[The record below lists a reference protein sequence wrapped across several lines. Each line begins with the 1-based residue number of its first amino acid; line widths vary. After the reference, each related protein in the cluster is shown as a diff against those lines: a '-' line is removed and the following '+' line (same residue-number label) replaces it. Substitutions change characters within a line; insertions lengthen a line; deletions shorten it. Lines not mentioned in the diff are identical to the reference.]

1 MHLSNDWCNSPNK
14 IMIYITDR
22 ISISETE
29 IQEDFVR
36 ASGPGGQNVNKVST
50 AVQLRFNVVNS
61 PNLPEDVKLRLIK
74 IAGKKMTD
82 NGVLIIDS
90 RVYRT
95 QNRNREEA
103 LNRLVELIK
112 KATKKPKK
120 RIKTKPTRAA
130 KEKRLQGKKHRSAVK
145 TLRKNVD
152 IND

>member
-1 MHLSNDWCNSPNK
+1 
-14 IMIYITDR
+14 MIYITDR

-36 ASGPGGQNVNKVST
+36 ASGPGGQNVNKVAT
-50 AVQLRFNVVNS
+50 AVQLRFDVHNS
-61 PNLPEDVKLRLIK
+61 PNLSEDVKIRLIK

-82 NGVLIIDS
+82 DGVLIIDS
-90 RVYRT
+90 REHRT

-112 KATKKPKK
+112 KATEKPKK
-120 RIKTKPTRAA
+120 RIKTRPTRAA
-130 KEKRLQGKKHRSAVK
+130 KEKRLQGKKHRGAVK

>member
-130 KEKRLQGKKHRSAVK
+130 KEKRLEGKKHRSAVK

>member
-1 MHLSNDWCNSPNK
+1 
-14 IMIYITDR
+14 MIYITDR

-36 ASGPGGQNVNKVST
+36 ASGPGGQNVNKVAT
-50 AVQLRFNVVNS
+50 AVQLRFDVVDS
-61 PNLPEDVKLRLIK
+61 PNLPEEVKLRLIK

-82 NGVLIIDS
+82 SGILIINS
-90 RVYRT
+90 REYRT

-103 LNRLVELIK
+103 LKRLVTLIK
-112 KATKKPKK
+112 KALERPKR

-130 KEKRLQGKKHRSAVK
+130 KEKRLQGKKHRSVVK

-152 IND
+152 INE